1 MCQMSDLNHFGQEK
15 SCKHHVNLL
24 EAAKDL
30 AHLTPHPHTPPP
42 PPPPRPHSLYRC
54 YLKLPTNTN
63 TLEHYSCHLLIN
75 HCVS

>member
-30 AHLTPHPHTPPP
+30 AHLTPPHLHLHPHHHPAPTP
-42 PPPPRPHSLYRC
+42 S
-54 YLKLPTNTN
+54 TDV
-63 TLEHYSCHLLIN
+63 TLNSQPIPIH
-75 HCVS
+75 